1 VIFNQHVEPNT
12 AFPNHFRRRQ
22 TTPRSDHPKPCRCL
36 YGDRV
41 WHEGSL
47 DRRCRHYRRQRIRKT
62 EKFAG
67 DQVRVKLR
75 LLKRLKPLIPRAY
88 LQSRAELSKL
98 SILHCPRGTNFRINR
113 QEAEI
118 LKSLVASL

>member
-1 VIFNQHVEPNT
+1 MAVRGCGGILGMAEVLEAPRIQPEPPGQIR
-12 AFPNHFRRRQ
+12 F
-22 TTPRSDHPKPCRCL
+22 
-36 YGDRV
+36 
-41 WHEGSL
+41 
-47 DRRCRHYRRQRIRKT
+47 IRKT

-98 SILHCPRGTNFRINR
+98 SILHCPRGTNFRVNR

-118 LKSLVASL
+118 LKSLVASQMPAPLIRNVAGSEKRIVFAEE